1 MNWLASKSILFINL
15 KTRMVYGTR
24 CIVCRAQNMRFREEG
39 KKFFPPILSRKK
51 KNLSVLRKTLSNLK
65 KIPSHSPHNTRK
77 QSNQFSTTP
86 NWTYPINPRKP
97 FPCPID

>member
-51 KNLSVLRKTLSNLK
+51 KKLICITQNTVKFK
-65 KIPSHSPHNTRK
+65 KNSLTFPS
-77 QSNQFSTTP
+77 
-86 NWTYPINPRKP
+86 
-97 FPCPID
+97 